1 MIAMGTIDGN
11 WYPNL
16 HTNSAV
22 FFFITLFIIVMTQT
36 IVVRDL
42 YLWDAS
48 VLSRKSYLL
57 KMVLAIY
64 VAVVW
69 VGSLIGLVLNPSGT
83 NDDSN
88 VYIVILEWNTVY
100 VCLGWILSYYP
111 EWSNIRITLT

>member
-1 MIAMGTIDGN
+1 MGTIDGN